1 MQELTVH
8 ASAYTFTHKMA
19 GNITI

>member
-1 MQELTVH
+1 MQELTVYT
-8 ASAYTFTHKMA
+8 SAYTFTHKMA